1 MRILCLGA
9 GAVGGYFAGRLVE
22 AGAADVTFLVRDGRK
37 AQLDRDGLR
46 LESPLGHFN
55 LKVRSVTNAAD
66 AGPADFVMLT
76 SKAYD
81 LPSAIAA
88 IGPAV
93 RTGTTVLPL
102 LNGLSHLDTLNS
114 AFGKQSVLGGT
125 AAIHITML
133 PDGLIKHTN
142 EWCFVTFGEQDGT
155 MSDRVAKLKAAFDA
169 SPHVKAAAVPDIV
182 QKMWEKLVML
192 STLAAMTTLMRANVG
207 EIVRGGGAQTMLAM
221 LERNGEIARRSG
233 HPIPDTL
240 MANYRKMFGDAAG
253 SFTASMLRDL
263 EKGGQVE
270 ADHIVGFMR
279 DKARSVGVDDSLHTI
294 AYLHLKAYEERRK
307 AGRV

>member
-22 AGAADVTFLVRDGRK
+22 AKAADVTFLVREGRK

-46 LESPLGHFN
+46 LESPLGNFN

-66 AGPADFVMLT
+66 AGPVDFAMLT

-88 IGPAV
+88 IRPAV
-93 RTGTTVLPL
+93 RAGTTLLPM

-114 AFGKQSVLGGT
+114 EFGKENVLGGT

-155 MSDRVAKLKAAFDA
+155 MSDRVARLKATFDA
-169 SPHVKAAAVPDIV
+169 SPQVKAAAVPDIV

-207 EIVRGGGAQTMLAM
+207 EIVRGGGAETMLTM
-221 LERNGEIARRSG
+221 LERNAEIARRAG
-233 HPIPDTL
+233 HPVPETL
-240 MANYRKMFGDAAG
+240 MANYRKMFADAAG
-253 SFTASMLRDL
+253 GFTASMLRDL

-279 DKARSVGVDDSLHTI
+279 DKARLLGVDDSLHAI
-294 AYLHLKAYEERRK
+294 ANLHLKAYEERKK